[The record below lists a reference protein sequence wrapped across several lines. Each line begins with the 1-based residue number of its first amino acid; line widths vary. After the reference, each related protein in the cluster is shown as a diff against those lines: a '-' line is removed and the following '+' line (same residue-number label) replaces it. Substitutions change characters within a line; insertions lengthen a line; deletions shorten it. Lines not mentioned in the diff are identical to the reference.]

1 MAPNTRYSMKETQK
15 SSASE
20 RQERARICGTC
31 ANRSGCESAA
41 KPAFAETV
49 CPLSLWPDRLQ
60 GMGDIVAAVAQP
72 VARAIDGAFGTD
84 LANCS
89 GCKDRR
95 EWLNKKLPLP
105 SR

>member
-1 MAPNTRYSMKETQK
+1 MNETPR

-31 ANRSGCESAA
+31 ASRPGCDSAS
-41 KPAFAETV
+41 KPALAETA
-49 CPLSLWPDRLQ
+49 CPQSLWPDRMR
-60 GMGDIVAAVAQP
+60 GAGDIVAAVAQP
-72 VARAIDGAFGTD
+72 VARVIDGAFGTD

-89 GCKDRR
+89 GCQDRR
-95 EWLNKKLPLP
+95 DWLNKKLPFP

>member
-1 MAPNTRYSMKETQK
+1 MAQSTRYSMKEIQK

-20 RQERARICGTC
+20 RQERIRICAAC
-31 ANRSGCESAA
+31 EHRSGCGSAS
-41 KPAFAETV
+41 KPALAETA
-49 CPLSLWPDRLQ
+49 CPQSLWPDPMR
-60 GMGDIVAAVAQP
+60 GAGDIVAAVAQP
-72 VARAIDGAFGTD
+72 VVRMIDGAFGTD

-95 EWLNKKLPLP
+95 DWLNKKLPFP

>member
-1 MAPNTRYSMKETQK
+1 MAQSTRYFMKEIQK
-15 SSASE
+15 SSAPE

-31 ANRSGCESAA
+31 AKRAGCDSAT
-41 KPAFAETV
+41 KPAFAETA
-49 CPLSLWPDRLQ
+49 CPLSLWPNRLE
-60 GMGDIVAAVAQP
+60 GVGDVVAAVAQP

-95 EWLNKKLPLP
+95 AWLNKKMPFP